1 MMKVL
6 AVLCAANVMVL
17 PVACPLLAGVSVVAM
32 GVAWLSWPVLK
43 LAEVVIG

>member
-1 MMKVL
+1 MKVL
-6 AVLCAANVMVL
+6 AVLCAANVVFL

-43 LAEVVIG
+43 LGEVLS